1 MDDIALQ
8 CHDREKPPRGF
19 GMGRPR
25 RKRPVVL
32 VLTIAATNTVQ
43 WRNGHGPTCTGYIQ
57 SLLK

>member
-19 GMGRPR
+19 GMGGPR
-25 RKRPVVL
+25 RKGPAVL
-32 VLTIAATNTVQ
+32 VLTIAATIE
-43 WRNGHGPTCTGYIQ
+43 WRHGHYCPTCTGYIQ